1 MSNEG
6 KHGGVDGFSSLVTHS
21 LLYKE
26 GIHRKA
32 TRISFATLL
41 SLVTHSLLYKEGI
54 HRKAT
59 RISFATLLLK
69 DLRIHHQRI
78 FVKFRIMKTAHN

>member
-1 MSNEG
+1 VSNEG
-6 KHGGVDGFSSLVTHS
+6 KHGGVDGFS
-21 LLYKE
+21 
-26 GIHRKA
+26 
-32 TRISFATLL
+32 